1 MLKPFLKWAG
11 GKRQIVD
18 LLINNM
24 PKSWNVY
31 IEPFVGSGALFFRVM
46 PDKAI
51 ISDINPELMNVYKV
65 IRDNVYELI
74 KDLEK
79 HENSSDYYYNIR
91 DNVDLSKMS
100 EIERASRFIY
110 LNKTCYNGLYREN
123 SDGKFNV
130 PYGKYKKVKIFD
142 KDNLIKI
149 SEYLNDKDIQ
159 ILCSDF
165 ENVCGLAGEGDFV
178 FLDPPYYSDGKV
190 SKFTQ
195 YNKKTFDAN
204 DHIRLK
210 KVIDELTKRDVYVMH
225 TNSNTDFVLN
235 LYKEYNVKKIYTNRF
250 INSDPNNRGKEQYEV
265 IITNYK

>member
-11 GKRQIVD
+11 GKRQIVNI
-18 LLINNM
+18 LIDYM
-24 PKSWNVY
+24 PESWNVY
-31 IEPFVGSGALFFRVM
+31 IEPFIGGGALFFNVM

-65 IRDNVYELI
+65 IKNNVNELI
-74 KDLEK
+74 EDLSR
-79 HENSSDYYYNIR
+79 HENSSEYYYNIR
-91 DNVDLSKMS
+91 DNVDVSKMS

-123 SDGKFNV
+123 SSGKFNV
-130 PYGKYKKVKIFD
+130 PYGKYKNANIFD

-149 SEYLNDKDIQ
+149 SQHLNDRDIQ

-165 ENVCGLAGEGDFV
+165 ENVCRLAKEKDFV
-178 FLDPPYYSDGKV
+178 FLDPPYYSDGNI

-195 YNKKTFDAN
+195 YNKKTFSVN

-210 KVIDELTKRDVYVMH
+210 KVIDYLTENSVYVMT
-225 TNSNTDFVLN
+225 TNSNSDFILD
-235 LYKEYNVKKIYTNRF
+235 LYKEYHIIKIKTNRS
-250 INSDPNNRGKEQYEV
+250 INSDSKNRGKKEYEV
-265 IITNYK
+265 LIKNY